1 MHSAP
6 RTAPQQSPQQSL
18 GRFGI
23 FSHELR
29 SEDPALQEQRRRVA
43 AELEELGFGVI
54 WLGGNSSVHHAAA
67 LAGSTERIALATGIL
82 NIWHEDAAQV
92 ARQRAELEEAHP
104 GRFLLGLGASH
115 AQLAQNYQRPY
126 STMVGY
132 LDALDNAAAP
142 VPADRRILAALGP
155 KMLRLAR
162 DRAASAHPAMVTP
175 AYIKQAREVLGDG
188 PLLAPV
194 VTVVLESDPVQA
206 RAVARDFLELYLRLP
221 NYTTNFERLGF
232 TADDFTGGGSDRLV
246 DALVAWGADDA
257 ISDRLTEFHTAGADH
272 LALQLIT
279 AEGGETPPLTQW
291 RRLAGVSAKRA

>member
-29 SEDPALQEQRRRVA
+29 SEDPALQEQRRRAA

-82 NIWHEDAAQV
+82 NIWHEDAATV

-104 GRFLLGLGASH
+104 GRFLLGLGAGH

-162 DRAASAHPAMVTP
+162 DRAAGAHPAMVTP

-291 RRLAGVSAKRA
+291 RRLAGVSAKSA